1 MASDSN
7 FLRAPR
13 PGRACRWALTAALV
27 FAAPVAAAEEL
38 PITGNTGLAL
48 DVTCSLPLNFG
59 VVSIPGGNSPGSVSV
74 APSLAGGVTTTSFLV
89 TGHQRGRC
97 DVSDV
102 GAVATVAVSGGGGAW
117 NGITRKLTGARLLM
131 GSDSLEVVIEIDKA
145 IVLVSGSATPI
156 YIGGTLSVPANF
168 SAFGTY
174 SQTFTLTVTE

>member
-1 MASDSN
+1 MASDAEV
-7 FLRAPR
+7 LRASR
-13 PGRACRWALTAALV
+13 PGLASRWGLAAALMLL
-27 FAAPVAAAEEL
+27 APVAAAEEL

-48 DVTCSLPLNFG
+48 DVSCALSLNFG

-97 DVSDV
+97 DVTEV
-102 GAVATVAVSGGGGAW
+102 GSIATVAVSGGGGSW
-117 NGITRKLTGARLLM
+117 NSLTRKLTGARLLM

-145 IVLVSGSATPI
+145 IVLASGAVTPI
-156 YIGGTLSVPANF
+156 YIGGTLNVPANF